1 LTKEKIEELYMLFK
15 EFKYVCAWT
24 YKDIKDIPQEL
35 AQHKI
40 ELDTLIPPAHQA
52 RYGLNLNYA
61 TIIK

>member
-1 LTKEKIEELYMLFK
+1 MLFK